1 MYGYLC
7 AMQNKDEFYKN
18 LTTKL
23 DEFSTWPSVYMF
35 KFIVPGDLQKVA
47 EVEALFNTHTAKVST
62 RASSTG
68 KFISV
73 TAKEVMISSEAVITK
88 YREAEHIEGLMSL

>member
-1 MYGYLC
+1 ME
-7 AMQNKDEFYKN
+7 NKDEFYSN
-18 LTTKL
+18 LKIKL
-23 DEFSTWPSVYMF
+23 DEFQKWPSVYMF
-35 KFIVPGDLQKVA
+35 KFIVSGGLKQVA
-47 EVEALFNTHTAKVST
+47 EVEALFNTKTSKVST

-73 TAKEVMISSEAVITK
+73 TAQEVMLTSDDVIAK

>member
-1 MYGYLC
+1 ME
-7 AMQNKDEFYKN
+7 NKEEFYSN
-18 LTTKL
+18 LKIKL
-23 DEFSTWPSVYMF
+23 DEFQRWPSVYMF

-47 EVEALFNTHTAKVST
+47 ELESLFNTKTSKVSS

-73 TAKEVMISSEAVITK
+73 TAKEVMVSSEAVIAK